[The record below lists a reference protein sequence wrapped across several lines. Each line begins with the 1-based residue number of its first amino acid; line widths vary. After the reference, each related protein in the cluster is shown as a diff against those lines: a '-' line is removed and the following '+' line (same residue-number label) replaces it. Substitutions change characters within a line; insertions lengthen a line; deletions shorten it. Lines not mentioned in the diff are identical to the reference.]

1 MEYCLGTCGQA
12 DAVTGEEVLLFS
24 MADSF
29 LSVVEDMLVLVV
41 IAVGGP
47 DLRCEAGINWV

>member
-12 DAVTGEEVLLFS
+12 DAVTGEGVLLFS
-24 MADSF
+24 TADSF
-29 LSVVEDMLVLVV
+29 LSVVEAMAVVV
-41 IAVGGP
+41 IDVGGP